1 MSGIPKGE
9 TKRMQEYTR
18 ELVHHL
24 YGISYAGLSEKTV
37 KTAKLCVEDFIG
49 VALAGARKKEAE
61 IWRQYY
67 TGKATAPEATVLTG
81 DFDKK
86 TVEQAAAL
94 NAVAGHV
101 LDLDDTHNASIV
113 HLAAI
118 TVPTALALGEK
129 LHKSGREV
137 LAAIVAGYEAGAK
150 IGAAINP
157 SAYKYWHTTAVVG
170 PFAAATVAS
179 KLLGLTE
186 EQMLHCFGSA
196 GSQAAGLWEFLKTG
210 AMTKVLHTANANLCG
225 MRAAELARL
234 GFTGAPEI
242 LEGERAFVRALA
254 QEYHLEKLTDFSQGL
269 EIDRNSFKAYA
280 CCRHTHSANFCIE
293 QLLKERTI
301 DPEAIASI
309 EDRTYH
315 TAIETTNNPYP
326 NSPYAAKFSLQF
338 CIAAMLVTGSLN
350 DRVFTEEN
358 LKNPAILR
366 LMPKIKMI
374 DDPDINEAFRQDP
387 CRWTHD
393 LTITLL
399 DGSVIKGRV
408 DYPIGD
414 FNNAFDWEME
424 DRKYDML
431 TEYLPGPA
439 AALIRDRLHT
449 LDTLE
454 DMNALFNF
462 REGK

>member
-1 MSGIPKGE
+1 M
-9 TKRMQEYTR
+9 REYTR

-24 YGISYAGLSEKTV
+24 YQIDYDSLSPKTV
-37 KTAKLCVEDFIG
+37 ENAKLCVEDFIG
-49 VALAGARKKEAE
+49 VALAGEAKKETG
-61 IWRQYY
+61 IWRAYY
-67 TGKATAPEATVLTG
+67 TDKATAPEATVFG
-81 DFDKK
+81 GEFKK
-86 TVEQAAAL
+86 MTAEQAAAL
-94 NAVAGHV
+94 NAASGHV

-129 LHKSGREV
+129 LHKSGKDV
-137 LAAIVAGYEAGAK
+137 IAAIVAGYEAGAK
-150 IGAAINP
+150 IGEAINP
-157 SAYKYWHTTAVVG
+157 SSYKYWHTTAVVG
-170 PFAAATVAS
+170 AFAAGTVAG

-186 EQMLHCFGSA
+186 EQLLHCFGSA

-225 MRAAELARL
+225 MRAAELAYL
-234 GFTGAPEI
+234 GFTGAPAI

-254 QEYHLEKLTDFSQGL
+254 PEYHLERLTDFSMGP

-280 CCRHTHSANFCIE
+280 CCRHTHSANFCVE
-293 QLLKERTI
+293 QLLKEKTI
-301 DPEAIASI
+301 DVNEIEAI

-326 NSPYAAKFSLQF
+326 STPYAAKFSLQF
-338 CIAAMLVTGSLN
+338 CISAMLVTGGLS

-358 LKNPAILR
+358 LKNPAIR
-366 LMPKIKMI
+366 ALMPRIRMI
-374 DDPDINEAFRQDP
+374 DDPDINEAFRKDP

-393 LTITLL
+393 LTIRMK
-399 DGSVIKGRV
+399 DGSEIHGRV

-424 DRKYDML
+424 DRKFDL
-431 TEYLPGPA
+431 LADSLSGPVRE
-439 AALIRDRLHT
+439 ALKERLHH
-449 LDTLE
+449 LE
-454 DMNALFNF
+454 EIGDLSELFSF
-462 REGK
+462 QEET

>member
-1 MSGIPKGE
+1 M
-9 TKRMQEYTR
+9 REYTR
-18 ELVHHL
+18 ELARHL
-24 YGISYAGLSEKTV
+24 HAISYESLSPETV
-37 KTAKLCVEDFIG
+37 ETAKICVEDFVG
-49 VALAGARKKEAE
+49 VALAGTQKKEYA
-61 IWRQYY
+61 IWRAYY
-67 TGKATAPEATVLTG
+67 APKATAPEATVLG
-81 DFDKK
+81 AAFEKR

-118 TVPTALALGEK
+118 TVPTALALGQK
-129 LHKSGREV
+129 LRASGREV
-137 LAAIVAGYEAGAK
+137 IAAIVAGYEAGAK
-150 IGAAINP
+150 IGQAINP

-170 PFAAATVAS
+170 PFAAGAAAG
-179 KLLGLTE
+179 KLLGLSE
-186 EQMLHCFGSA
+186 EELLHCFGSA

-225 MRAAELARL
+225 LRAAELARL

-254 QEYHLEKLTDFSQGL
+254 PEYHLEKLVDFSQGL

-280 CCRHTHSANFCIE
+280 CCRHTHSANFCVE

-301 DPEAIASI
+301 DPEDIVSI

-326 NSPYAAKFSLQF
+326 SSPYAAKFSLQF

-350 DRVFTEEN
+350 DRVFTEDN
-358 LKNPAILR
+358 LKNPAIQR
-366 LMPKIKMI
+366 LMPKIRMI
-374 DDPDINEAFRQDP
+374 DDPQINEAFRRDP

-393 LTITLL
+393 LTITLQ
-399 DGSVIKGRV
+399 DGSVIHGRV

-414 FNNAFDWEME
+414 FKNAFDWDME
-424 DRKYDML
+424 DRKFDML
-431 TEYLPGPA
+431 TEMLNSSM
-439 AALIRDRLHT
+439 REKMKTRLHG
-449 LDTLE
+449 LE
-454 DMNALFNF
+454 HVADLSALFDCQ
-462 REGK
+462 EETES

>member
-1 MSGIPKGE
+1 MQAY
-9 TKRMQEYTR
+9 TK
-18 ELVHHL
+18 ELVHRL
-24 YGISYAGLSEKTV
+24 YALSFSDLSNQTREN
-37 KTAKLCVEDFIG
+37 AKMCVEDFVG
-49 VALAGARKKEAE
+49 VALAGAKKQEAS

-67 TGKATAPEATVLTG
+67 ADKATAPEATVLDG
-81 DFDKK
+81 GFGKK
-86 TVEQAAAL
+86 TAEQAAAL

-118 TVPTALALGEK
+118 TVPTALALGQK
-129 LHKSGREV
+129 LHKPGSDV
-137 LAAIVAGYEAGAK
+137 LTAIVAGYEAGAK
-150 IGAAINP
+150 IGETINP

-170 PFAAATVAS
+170 PFAAATVAA

-186 EQMLHCFGSA
+186 EEMVHCFGSA

-242 LEGERAFVRALA
+242 LEGERAFVKALA
-254 QEYHLEKLTDFSQGL
+254 PEYHLERLTDFSQGL
-269 EIDRNSFKAYA
+269 EIDRNSIKAYA
-280 CCRHTHSANFCIE
+280 CCRHTHSANFCVE
-293 QLLKERTI
+293 QMLKEQAI
-301 DPEAIASI
+301 DPEKVVSI

-326 NSPYAAKFSLQF
+326 ASPYAAKFSLQF

-350 DRVFTEEN
+350 DRVFNMDN

-366 LMPKIKMI
+366 LMPKICMI
-374 DDPDINEAFRQDP
+374 DDPDINEAFRRDP
-387 CRWTHD
+387 SRWTHA
-393 LTITLL
+393 LTITMQ
-399 DGSVIKGRV
+399 DGTVIRGQV

-414 FNNAFDWEME
+414 YNNAFDWEME

-431 TEYLPGPA
+431 SEGIERAP
-439 AALIRDRLHT
+439 LIRDRLHR
-449 LDTLE
+449 LE
-454 DMNALFNF
+454 SLRDVNDLFDF
-462 REGK
+462 REGE